1 MVRVKESP
9 HEYGKLHALSDTG
22 RSKSMRRVFP
32 FFCKHEYVFETDK
45 KMMVYPPMYIGVCKK
60 CGAQIT
66 IDQSTYK
73 RNYEQK

>member
-1 MVRVKESP
+1 
-9 HEYGKLHALSDTG
+9 
-22 RSKSMRRVFP
+22 MRRVFP

-45 KMMVYPPMYIGVCKK
+45 KMMVYPPIYIGVCKK

-73 RNYEQK
+73 RNYEKK